1 VNSSDYSFQKV
12 IVLDKLN
19 IYNLLYISFFR
30 IFFFKIFYIELSN
43 SLKKAF
49 IVKFLSKINIYWIN
63 YQDFEITTAHSNKV
77 KKNTIFCDYISKL
90 IVNRIWSVNLKKYFL
105 NKNFLEA
112 CLISKIKCNSEII
125 FETFEISRILAK
137 NNFLVF
143 IIIKKNFFFK
153 IIRKKYYHK
162 DNFFCISNIDLSLL
176 HNLFNFIIFFIK
188 KINFIIISKLTI
200 NSLIKNKANAK
211 SYDYKTIFFPHKGM
225 FYLNNLKDI
234 FYSENNVFFKKQSI
248 IHAEWNSK
256 DINDNTINFY
266 KNNNINFIFWDT
278 FITTKNIF
286 LFIFDFAIKNLVK
299 LIDLSKYDIFFYII
313 SSAYHIDAAEQ
324 KLSRFHNLKI
334 ALVAHDILFPIEL
347 SIALKKKNIISIA
360 VQDRINI
367 ASWSNK
373 MIFDH
378 YFVLGSQS
386 LRILKYRMSKTI
398 SNFHKSYLLKI
409 DKINLLKN
417 NYSQKRYRKKN
428 FNCLVIDFHSF
439 KVHDWYLNGRA
450 INNWKDNNNFYKFV
464 IKLSKKYE
472 NINFLIKS
480 KDYNW
485 MHNKYFNEVLNKV
498 YNSKNI
504 KILKNFTPEK
514 SLLKADFGLARYSS
528 LSDELLYLGKPLII
542 YDLGGYPSNFF
553 NFSKRII
560 CHNEFSV
567 EKKIDKLLKNF
578 QLFNKAQDIDRKK
591 IFYYNSIEKLHFFL
605 KKLSNSF

>member
-1 VNSSDYSFQKV
+1 MISSDYPFQKV
-12 IVLDKLN
+12 IIVDKLN
-19 IYNLLYISFFR
+19 IYNLIYISFFR
-30 IFFFKIFYIELSN
+30 VFFFKIFYIELS
-43 SLKKAF
+43 STLKKAF
-49 IVKFLSKINIYWIN
+49 IVKFLTKINIYWIN
-63 YQDFEITTAHSNKV
+63 YQDFEITIAHSNKV
-77 KKNTIFCDYISKL
+77 KKNIIFCDYISKS

-105 NKNFLEA
+105 NKNFLES
-112 CLISKIKCNSEII
+112 CLISKIRIDSEII

-137 NNFLVF
+137 NNFLVS
-143 IIIKKNFFFK
+143 IIITKNFFFK

-162 DNFFCISNIDLSLL
+162 DNFFCISNLDLSLL
-176 HNLFNFIIFFIK
+176 RYLFNFIIFFIK

-200 NSLIKNKANAK
+200 NSMIKNKANAT

-234 FYSENNVFFKKQSI
+234 FYSKNNHFFKKQNI
-248 IHAEWNSK
+248 IHAEWNSN
-256 DINDNTINFY
+256 DINNNTINFY
-266 KNNNINFIFWDT
+266 KNNNINFIFWNT
-278 FITTKNIF
+278 FKTTKNIF
-286 LFIFDFAIKNLVK
+286 LVIFDFVIKNFAK
-299 LIDLSKYDIFFYII
+299 LIEFFKYDIFFYII
-313 SSAYHIDAAEQ
+313 SSAYHIDVAEQ
-324 KLSRFHNLKI
+324 KLSSFCNLKI

-347 SIALKKKNIISIA
+347 SIALKKKKIISIA

-367 ASWSNK
+367 ASFSNK

-386 LRILKYRMSKTI
+386 LRILKDRMFSTI

-417 NYSQKRYRKKN
+417 SFSQKRHRKKN

-439 KVHDWYLNGRA
+439 KVNDWYLNGRA
-450 INNWKDNNNFYKFV
+450 VNNWKDNNNFYKFV

-485 MHNKYFNEVLNKV
+485 MYNKYFNEVLSKI

-504 KILKNFTPEK
+504 EILKNFTPEK
-514 SLLKADFGLARYSS
+514 SLLLADFGLARYSS
-528 LSDELLYLGKPLII
+528 LSDELFYMRKPLII
-542 YDLGGYPSNFF
+542 YDLKGYPSNFF
-553 NFSKRII
+553 DFGKRII

-578 QLFNKAQDIDRKK
+578 QSFNKAQDIDRKK
-591 IFYYNSIEKLHFFL
+591 IFYYNSIEKLDLFL
-605 KKLSNSF
+605 RKLSNSI